1 MPLFS
6 GGACV
11 RAWRREER
19 AGGSEGSEGTAACE
33 GEGGAHAGRGG
44 AWLHEGGAS
53 PEECIA

>member
-1 MPLFS
+1 MR
-6 GGACV
+6 ACV
-11 RAWRREER
+11 RGGGRSARE
-19 AGGSEGSEGTAACE
+19 AGEGSEGTAACE